1 MEKKEYGFEVK
12 GVRSPTGTY
21 IKIIVDKT
29 TGVNYLFC
37 SVGAAGGLTPL
48 LNSDGSPI
56 ITTNGSD

>member
-12 GVRSPTGTY
+12 DVRSPTSTY

-37 SVGAAGGLTPL
+37 CVGAAGGLTPL